1 MTHLRAT
8 RRDDLPRV
16 LEVYAQGIATG
27 DATFETEVPDA
38 DALWER
44 WLPGHAWVAE
54 LDGGVVGWAALT
66 PTSARACY
74 AGVAETTV
82 YIDEAVRGRGVGRD
96 LLRHTVTHA
105 DAGGLWTLQASVLP
119 ANVASLALHH
129 ALDFRTVGVRE
140 RIARLHGTWRDTVLL
155 ERRRADD

>member
-1 MTHLRAT
+1 VTHLRAT

-27 DATFETEVPDA
+27 DATFETELPER

-54 LDGGVVGWAALT
+54 LDGRVVGWAALT

-74 AGVAETTV
+74 AGVAESTV
-82 YIDEAVRGRGVGRD
+82 YVDEAVRGRGVGRD
-96 LLRHTVTHA
+96 LLRHTIVHA
-105 DAGGLWTLQASVLP
+105 DAGRLWTLQASVL
-119 ANVASLALHH
+119 AENSASLALHH
-129 ALDFRTVGVRE
+129 AQGFRTVGVRE